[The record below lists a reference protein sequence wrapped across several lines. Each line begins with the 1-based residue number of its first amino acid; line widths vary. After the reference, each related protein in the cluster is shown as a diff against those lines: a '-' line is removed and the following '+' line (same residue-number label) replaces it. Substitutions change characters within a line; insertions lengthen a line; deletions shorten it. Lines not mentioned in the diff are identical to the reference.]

1 MKRII
6 DIVLSLL
13 LIALLSPILIII
25 YLSIRITSRGAAI
38 YADARLGRDGRDIK
52 VYKFRTMFSDAEENI
67 SKYLTEEQI
76 EQWKKERKLDSD
88 PRITKV
94 GNILRKTSLDELPQL
109 FNILKGDMSFIGPR
123 PITRQELENNYT
135 QEEQK
140 LFVSCKP
147 GLTGMWG
154 AYGRSNCSYES
165 GLRQKL
171 ELDYVRNRS
180 IKLDLKIFFHTF
192 VSVIKREGAK

>member
-25 YLSIRITSRGAAI
+25 YLSIRITSSGAAI

-76 EQWKKERKLDSD
+76 GQWKKERKLDSD

-140 LFVSCKP
+140 LFVLCKP
-147 GLTGMWG
+147 GLTSYYQTG
-154 AYGRSNCSYES
+154 AR
-165 GLRQKL
+165 K
-171 ELDYVRNRS
+171 
-180 IKLDLKIFFHTF
+180 
-192 VSVIKREGAK
+192 